1 MSARFPRPFRE
12 WTLGTKLAG
21 TFFIVVAGVAA
32 LVSVSV
38 IRHERTALDAEL
50 RKRGVNLVEN
60 LARLSVDL
68 VLQDDLWGLY
78 KVVRDIARGSGD
90 SENVVV
96 YAMVLDPGDRV
107 LAHSDPARY
116 PMGERL
122 PVESATPGDG
132 TIGGTSL
139 RSVRQGDQFLHDLT
153 APIVLDKQ
161 RIGIARVGITT
172 RYLEATVARITRD
185 ILLIASALSALGVAL
200 GFVISRR
207 MTRPLRQLA
216 HAADRLGA
224 GQLDE
229 PIAVTTREKD
239 EIGRLADR
247 FTVMAH
253 RLRDN
258 VREIQATKQYLE
270 NLLETAND
278 FIYTLDVDG
287 RITYVNRQF
296 LALGLG
302 KEELVGK
309 PLGVLLR
316 PALTDDPVATAV
328 PSPVFEVE
336 ARDRAGRARTLV
348 VTESPLLD
356 DARQRIGTLGIAK
369 DVTERKELEGRL
381 IKSER
386 LASVGE
392 LAGALAHEIRNPLGS
407 VVAAAKMLRAESPQ
421 AAEYDRPALLQ
432 VITDEARRLDR
443 ILADFLDFARPRA
456 PLRQPHSLNGLVG
469 EVVGTLRLDRWAGG
483 KAVETRLDPL
493 LPLVPVDADQIKQVL
508 WNVVRNALEATE
520 PAGTLRIATGAED
533 GHVVVE
539 VEDFGAGIP
548 PERQARLFE
557 PFQTT
562 KRGGA
567 GLGLAIAHRIV
578 VAHHGAIEVTSEP
591 GTGTRVRIR
600 LPRTPTS

>member
-1 MSARFPRPFRE
+1 VRAGPLRPVRE
-12 WTLGTKLAG
+12 WTLGAKLAS
-21 TFFIVVAGVAA
+21 TFFVVVTGVAA
-32 LVSVSV
+32 LVSVSA
-38 IRHERTALDAEL
+38 IRHERAALDAEL

-78 KVVRDIARGSGD
+78 KVVRDITRGSGD

-96 YAMVLDPGDRV
+96 YAMVLDPAGRV

-116 PMGERL
+116 PMGEPLAADSARPANEATAGTRL
-122 PVESATPGDG
+122 S
-132 TIGGTSL
+132 
-139 RSVRQGDQFLHDLT
+139 SVRLGRETVHELT

-161 RIGIARVGITT
+161 PIGVARVGITT
-172 RYLEATVARITRD
+172 RHLEATVARITRD
-185 ILLIASALSALGVAL
+185 ILLITSALGALGVAL

-207 MTRPLRQLA
+207 MTRPLRELV
-216 HAADRLGA
+216 HAVDRIGA
-224 GQLDE
+224 GRLDE

-247 FTVMAH
+247 FTVMAQ

-302 KEELVGK
+302 KAELVGK
-309 PLGVLLR
+309 PVAALLR
-316 PALTDDPVATAV
+316 PASGGGPGATGA
-328 PSPVFEVE
+328 PTPVFEVE
-336 ARDRAGRARTLV
+336 VQDRSGRGRTLV
-348 VTESPLLD
+348 VTETPLLD
-356 DARQRIGTLGIAK
+356 GARRRVGTLGIAK

-421 AAEYDRPALLQ
+421 AADYDRPALLQ

-443 ILADFLDFARPRA
+443 ILSDFLDFARPRA
-456 PLRQPHSLNGLVG
+456 PLRRPRSLNGLVG
-469 EVVGTLRLDRWAGG
+469 EVVDTLRLDRVAGG
-483 KAVETRLDPL
+483 KAVETRLDPG
-493 LPLVPVDADQIKQVL
+493 LPPVPIDADQIKQVL
-508 WNVVRNALEATE
+508 WNIVRNALEATE
-520 PAGTLRIATGAED
+520 PAGTLRIATGADD
-533 GHVVVE
+533 GHVVIE

-578 VAHHGAIEVTSEP
+578 VAHEGAIDVTSTP
-591 GTGTRVRIR
+591 GAGTRVRIR
-600 LPRTPTS
+600 LPWSPAP

>member
-1 MSARFPRPFRE
+1 VSGRLLRPFRE
-12 WTLGTKLAG
+12 WTLGAKLAS
-21 TFFIVVAGVAA
+21 TFFVVVAGVAA

-38 IRHERTALDAEL
+38 IRHERAALDAEL
-50 RKRGVNLVEN
+50 RKRGVDLVEN

-96 YAMVLDPGDRV
+96 YAMVLDPAGRV

-122 PVESATPGDG
+122 PADSAVSGDRA
-132 TIGGTSL
+132 IGATRH
-139 RSVRQGDQFLHDLT
+139 RSVRDGDQTLHDLA

-161 RIGIARVGITT
+161 PIGIARVGITP

-185 ILLIASALSALGVAL
+185 ILLITSALGALGVTL

-207 MTRPLRQLA
+207 MTRPLRELA
-216 HAADRLGA
+216 HAVDRIGA
-224 GQLDE
+224 GRLDE
-229 PIAVTTREKD
+229 PITVTTTEKD

-247 FTVMAH
+247 FTVMAQ
-253 RLRDN
+253 RLREN
-258 VREIQATKQYLE
+258 VREIQETKHYLE

-278 FIYTLDVDG
+278 FIYTLDTDG

-302 KEELVGK
+302 REDLVGK
-309 PLGVLLR
+309 PLEVLLG
-316 PALTDDPVATAV
+316 PAAVGDPGATGA

-336 ARDRAGRARTLV
+336 VQDREGRARTLV
-348 VTESPLLD
+348 VTETPLRD
-356 DARQRIGTLGIAK
+356 GERGRVGTLGIAK
-369 DVTERKELEGRL
+369 DVTERKELETRL

-386 LASVGE
+386 LASIGE
-392 LAGALAHEIRNPLGS
+392 LAGALAHEIRNPLGA
-407 VVAAAKMLRAESPQ
+407 VVASAKMLSAESPQ
-421 AAEYDRPALLQ
+421 AADYDRIALLR

-443 ILADFLDFARPRA
+443 ILSDFLDFARPRV

-469 EVVGTLRLDRWAGG
+469 EVVGTLRFDHAARE
-483 KAVETRLDPL
+483 KAVETRLDPT
-493 LPLVPVDADQIKQVL
+493 LPPVPVDADQIKQVL

-520 PAGTLRIATGAED
+520 PAGTLRIATAAED

-578 VAHHGAIEVTSEP
+578 AAHHGAIDVTSEP
-591 GTGTRVRIR
+591 GAGTRVRIR
-600 LPRTPTS
+600 LPRASAT

>member
-1 MSARFPRPFRE
+1 MKLPLVRPIHE
-12 WTLGTKLAG
+12 WSLGAKLAC
-21 TFFIVVAGVAA
+21 TFLGVVAGVAA

-38 IRHERTALDAEL
+38 IRHERVALDAEL

-96 YAMVLDPGDRV
+96 YAMVVDPAGRV

-116 PMGERL
+116 PMGEGL
-122 PVESATPGDG
+122 PADAATRGDG
-132 TIGGTSL
+132 AIGGTRL
-139 RSVRQGDQFLHDLT
+139 RSVPHGDQTLHDLA
-153 APIVLDKQ
+153 APIILDKQ
-161 RIGIARVGITT
+161 QIGVARVGITT

-185 ILLIASALSALGVAL
+185 ILLITSALGALGVAL

-216 HAADRLGA
+216 HAVDQLGA
-224 GQLDE
+224 GRLDE

-247 FTVMAH
+247 FTVMAR

-258 VREIQATKQYLE
+258 VREIQETKQYFE

-278 FIYTLDVDG
+278 FIYTLDLDG

-302 KEELVGK
+302 KADLVGT
-309 PLGVLLR
+309 PLQALLG
-316 PALTDDPVATAV
+316 PASAGDPSATAA
-328 PSPVFEVE
+328 PRPVFEVE
-336 ARDRAGRARTLV
+336 VRDRDGRGRTLV

-356 DARQRIGTLGIAK
+356 NERRRIGTLGIAK
-369 DVTERKELEGRL
+369 DVTERKELESRL

-407 VVAAAKMLRAESPQ
+407 VVAAAKMLSAESPQ
-421 AAEYDRPALLQ
+421 AAEYDRPALLR
-432 VITDEARRLDR
+432 VVTDEARRLDR
-443 ILADFLDFARPRA
+443 ILSDFLDFARPRA

-469 EVVGTLRLDRWAGG
+469 EVVGTLRLDRLAGG
-483 KAVETRLDPL
+483 KAVETRLDPT
-493 LPLVPVDADQIKQVL
+493 LPPVPVDADQIKQVL

-533 GHVVVE
+533 GQVVVE
-539 VEDFGAGIP
+539 IEDFGVGIP

-578 VAHHGAIEVTSEP
+578 AAHQGAIDVTSEP
-591 GTGTRVRIR
+591 GAGTRVRIR
-600 LPRTPTS
+600 LPRTPAT